1 MLLKIELEYTH
12 DPFIMKSKSEDVTT
26 EARYERTQSHGQ
38 AHESMLIL
46 ILLLL
51 FFLATALSSIED
63 AAS

>member
-46 ILLLL
+46 ILLL

>member
-46 ILLLL
+46 LLL